1 MQSVG
6 LRAGIVLV
14 KSLPSSFPSYYI
26 TIILSLS
33 SFLQT
38 TSFFLFLCIFIFI
51 LFSSGSKSS
60 VVVQS
65 RSDDVRKI
73 KISAVIVGGL
83 VFAWIANNCIHFGK
97 YYCVLGLGF
106 FLDLVDREV
115 SCSLEPI

>member
-1 MQSVG
+1 
-6 LRAGIVLV
+6 
-14 KSLPSSFPSYYI
+14 
-26 TIILSLS
+26 
-33 SFLQT
+33 
-38 TSFFLFLCIFIFI
+38 
-51 LFSSGSKSS
+51 
-60 VVVQS
+60 
-65 RSDDVRKI
+65 VRKI